1 MAHYEDELA
10 RQREDYERQMQELEA
25 ATKGQLA
32 RYMASEK
39 SERSEQI
46 KDSEMVGMIEQ
57 LQMVNLKL

>member
-25 ATKGQLA
+25 ATQGQLA
-32 RYMASEK
+32 PYMASEK

-46 KDSEMVGMIEQ
+46 KDS
-57 LQMVNLKL
+57 

>member
-25 ATKGQLA
+25 ATQGQLA

-39 SERSEQI
+39 SDRSEQI